1 MTKTDIVILAAGKGT
16 RMQSALPKVLH
27 KLAGKPLLGHVLD
40 AAAALGDCHNIVVT
54 GHGGDA
60 VRALYASSNVTL
72 VEQTQQLGTG
82 HAVLT
87 ALPHLREDASVV
99 ILYGDVP
106 LITTATLTK
115 MLSAVSSNSLGLLT
129 VTLGNPHGYGR
140 IVRAADG
147 QIESIVEQKDASPE
161 QQKLCEVNTGVMAL
175 TTEQLARWL
184 PMIGN
189 SNAQGEYYLTDIIAL
204 ARRDG
209 CRVTSVQPSSA
220 SEVEGV
226 NNRQQLAA
234 LERAYQ
240 RQLAEQLMA
249 SGTTLADPARF
260 DQRGTLSAG
269 TDNFIDV
276 NCVFEGDVT
285 IGSGVTVGPN
295 CLIINSTLGD
305 NVTVNANTV
314 IEQATIGDRAVLGPF
329 ARLRPGTQLG
339 SDTKVGNFVETKKAI
354 VGPGSKINHLSYVGD
369 AELGA
374 NVNIGAGTITCNYD
388 GVNKFK
394 TEIGDNSFV
403 GSNST
408 LIAPLSI
415 GVDGF
420 IAAGS
425 TVNSEVPAGHL
436 EVARSK
442 QRNIS
447 GWKRPTKK

>member
-40 AAAALGDCHNIVVT
+40 AAAALGDCNNIVVT

-60 VRALYASSNVTL
+60 VRALYASSKVTL

-87 ALPHLREDASVV
+87 ALPHLRDDASVV

-436 EVARSK
+436 AVARSK

>member
-1 MTKTDIVILAAGKGT
+1 M
-16 RMQSALPKVLH
+16 
-27 KLAGKPLLGHVLD
+27 
-40 AAAALGDCHNIVVT
+40 VT

-115 MLSAVSSNSLGLLT
+115 MLLAVSSNSLGLLT

-305 NVTVNANTV
+305 KVTVNANTV

-339 SDTKVGNFVETKKAI
+339 SDTKVGNFVETKNAI

-436 EVARSK
+436 AVARSK